1 MKYHIDDDVLADIR
15 AFARKNGI
23 RRVVLFG
30 SRARGTH
37 SPRSDI
43 DLAAT
48 GGNVAEFHEDLEEK
62 ARTLLMFDV
71 VNVDTGIEPEL
82 SDAIRK
88 DGVVIYEEV

>member
-1 MKYHIDDDVLADIR
+1 MKYNINDNVLADIR
-15 AFARKNGI
+15 AFARKNGV

>member
-71 VNVDTGIEPEL
+71 VNVDRGIWPEL